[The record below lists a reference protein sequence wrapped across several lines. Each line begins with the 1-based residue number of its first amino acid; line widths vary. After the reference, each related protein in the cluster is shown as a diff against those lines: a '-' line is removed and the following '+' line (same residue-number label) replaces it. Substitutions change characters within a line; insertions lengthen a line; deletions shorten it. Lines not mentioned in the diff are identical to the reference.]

1 MKDRFNLLIPVV
13 NSQGYRLARVSLDTS
28 RLTEDDKNIIL
39 EHYLVSK
46 IEKFLQNPVDNWKEG
61 EFMTLDVKQFV
72 PVPVQD
78 DRDGEKP
85 LDSMTVG
92 ELKNRLEEHEQKKQF
107 LLGLKP
113 GVRQKAEK
121 LLKTYSLQEI
131 RSVLKE
137 LRACS

>member
-13 NSQGYRLARVSLDTS
+13 NTRGYRLARVSLDTS

-46 IEKFLQNPVDNWKEG
+46 IEKFLQNPVNNWEEG

-78 DRDGEKP
+78 DRDVEKP
-85 LDSMTVG
+85 LDSMTVE
-92 ELKNRLEEHEQKKQF
+92 ELKNRLEEREQKKQF

>member
-13 NSQGYRLARVSLDTS
+13 NSRGYRLARVSLDTS

-46 IEKFLQNPVDNWKEG
+46 IERFLQDPVDNWKEG

-78 DRDGEKP
+78 DRDEEKL
-85 LDSMTVG
+85 LDSMTVE
-92 ELKNRLEEHEQKKQF
+92 ELKNRLEEREQKKQF